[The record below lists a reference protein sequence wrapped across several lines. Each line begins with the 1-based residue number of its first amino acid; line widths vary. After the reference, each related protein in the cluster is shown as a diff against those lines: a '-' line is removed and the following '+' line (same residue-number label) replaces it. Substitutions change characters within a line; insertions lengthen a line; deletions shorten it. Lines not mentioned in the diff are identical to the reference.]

1 MCPLDVMHPQLACPL
16 CLSLKH
22 TPLGSLIVQNTFT
35 IPIQNTIPCLHY
47 TPRGLC
53 LCEHIHLKA
62 AHTMCPLALQNT
74 YTALRV
80 MRQLLLHRCYS
91 QQQQRELLLQ
101 LEVKVCEQVWGL
113 LVAVISHDAGNA
125 VKGRLGLEAMEVS

>member
-1 MCPLDVMHPQLACPL
+1 
-16 CLSLKH
+16 
-22 TPLGSLIVQNTFT
+22 
-35 IPIQNTIPCLHY
+35 
-47 TPRGLC
+47 
-53 LCEHIHLKA
+53 
-62 AHTMCPLALQNT
+62 MCPLALQNT